1 VHQQLRPHICTVA
14 CSLQDTEHSTY
25 RVPYFWQ
32 IPKHQLTLL
41 AAYYRGVRLVFLDL
55 DEYLVFR
62 NAIGSSVDNA
72 TCNSQPLLQAGASA
86 WNLVRFQA
94 KTCDHET
101 DLKCWKEGL
110 ALPAM
115 ANASLYMDMCSMNP
129 GHGKR
134 IVEPDLVLNVN
145 VHREFLPPTATINST
160 TISPDC
166 AFILHVFTLAQARK
180 MSTSNMILS
189 KYPMSQWQLPVNGPG
204 AAVVTPPP
212 GHWMQLEPECLA
224 ESMLSESM
232 LSLSRS
238 RRSSVAGNL

>member
-62 NAIGSSVDNA
+62 NATGSSIDNA

-101 DLKCWKEGL
+101 DLQCWKEGL
-110 ALPAM
+110 ALPVM
-115 ANASLYMDMCSMNP
+115 ANANLYMDMCAM
-129 GHGKR
+129 GRWHGKI
-134 IVEPDLVLNVN
+134 IVESDLVLNVN
-145 VHREFLPPTATINST
+145 VHTPSVAPTATSNIT
-160 TISPDC
+160 HVSPDC
-166 AFILHVFTLAQARK
+166 AFIIHLFSLAQFRRK
-180 MSTSNMILS
+180 IVWLKILS
-189 KYPMSQWQLPVNGPG
+189 YYPMSQWQLPVNGPG

-212 GHWMQLEPECLA
+212 GHQMRLESKCTA
-224 ESMLSESM
+224 DKTDVVTFGT
-232 LSLSRS
+232 
-238 RRSSVAGNL
+238 SVSHNWWPAR